1 MKIEPSLSLDSQHG
15 FTFLVFMVS
24 FVPEVA
30 SVIELYLCFFFPVRF
45 RTEFNISVNQALNP
59 EATKAHF
66 QAFAMKQYFGSF
78 LYFEITD
85 DPEMQNEESHDSGR
99 MWA

>member
-15 FTFLVFMVS
+15 FAFLAFMVS
-24 FVPEVA
+24 FVLEVA
-30 SVIELYLCFFFPVRF
+30 SAIDFYLRFFFPVRF
-45 RTEFNISVNQALNP
+45 GTEFNISVSQALSP

-66 QAFAMKQYFGSF
+66 QEFAMKQYFGSF
-78 LYFEITD
+78 LYFVITD